1 MAISQIISILLA
13 ALVMGVLW
21 GPWVGLTRSIATFE
35 PDALL
40 VIVARLSRNL
50 APLMT
55 VLMPAALLSMI
66 PVLIFTVGGHPAA
79 FALTLAA
86 FALFAVA
93 LAVTLAVEVPIVQQ
107 IESWT
112 PQTLPGNWQELRDR
126 WVSFHLL
133 RVIPSIAGLAL
144 LVISAVRF

>member
-1 MAISQIISILLA
+1 VAISQITAIVAA

-21 GPWVGLTRSIATFE
+21 GPWVGLTRSAATFE

-40 VIVARLSRNL
+40 VIVGRLSRIL

-66 PVLIFTVGGHPAA
+66 PVLVLTFGGHPAA
-79 FALTLAA
+79 FGLTLAA
-86 FALFAVA
+86 FALFALA
-93 LAVTLAVEVPIVQQ
+93 LAVTLAVEVPIVAQ

-112 PQTLPGNWQELRDR
+112 PQTLPGNWQQLRDL

-133 RVIPSIAGLAL
+133 RVIPSIAGLTL

>member
-1 MAISQIISILLA
+1 VAISQIISIVVA

-21 GPWVGLTRSIATFE
+21 GPWVGLTRSIADFE
-35 PDALL
+35 PDAFL
-40 VIVARLSRNL
+40 VIVGRLSRNL

-55 VLMPAALLSMI
+55 VLMPAALLSMV
-66 PVLIFTVGGHPAA
+66 PVLILTFGGHPAA
-79 FALTLAA
+79 FGLTLAA

-93 LAVTLAVEVPIVQQ
+93 LAVTMAIEVPIVQQ

-112 PQTLPGNWQELRDR
+112 PQTLPGNWRQLRDR

-133 RVIPSIAGLAL
+133 RVIPSIAGLTL